1 MQAFYPQMLLMAG
14 IVEVLGSA
22 LVILNVKFGSILLV
36 SSVASRAICPTYQ
49 DLCHS
54 TNTPIA
60 GARAILGQ
68 CGHSCAVMQGH
79 HAA

>member
-1 MQAFYPQMLLMAG
+1 MLLMAG

-36 SSVASRAICPTYQ
+36 SNAASTHMPHAPRSLPLHVNTHTLKVRMQPSLNADTV
-49 DLCHS
+49 LCCH
-54 TNTPIA
+54 
-60 GARAILGQ
+60 AR
-68 CGHSCAVMQGH
+68 